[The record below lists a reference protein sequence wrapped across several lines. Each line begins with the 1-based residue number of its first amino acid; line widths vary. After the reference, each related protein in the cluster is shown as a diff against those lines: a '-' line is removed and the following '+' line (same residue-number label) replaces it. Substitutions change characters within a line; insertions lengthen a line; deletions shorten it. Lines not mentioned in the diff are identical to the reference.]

1 VQERLYRQLE
11 GLGNM
16 VEKMRVR
23 ERLNRYSKDSSVFF
37 ISLSVGVGVN
47 VSINATV
54 DVTIGA
60 ALIPL

>member
-1 VQERLYRQLE
+1 
-11 GLGNM
+11 M

-23 ERLNRYSKDSSVFF
+23 ERMNRYSKDSSVFF

-47 VSINATV
+47 VSISATV

>member
-1 VQERLYRQLE
+1 
-11 GLGNM
+11 M

-23 ERLNRYSKDSSVFF
+23 ERMNRCSKDSSVFF
-37 ISLSVGVGVN
+37 VSLSVGVRVN
-47 VSINATV
+47 VSISATV